1 MGTEADLYEYDF
13 IAWTEQQAKALRE
26 AARLRTNL
34 DLDWEHLAEEVEDLG
49 RSYRRALASHVST
62 AIEHLLK
69 LEFSPATEP
78 RRTWRDTVRRAR
90 AEIEAWLED
99 EPGLRPRLPGII
111 AQERPRA
118 ARLAAQGL
126 LDFHEDDTGVRAR
139 LGDMYTDE
147 QILGD
152 WFPDAHPMPAG
163 RNTRRRR

>member
-1 MGTEADLYEYDF
+1 MEGVMAEADLYEHDF

-26 AARLRTNL
+26 AARHPSNL
-34 DLDWEHLAEEVEDLG
+34 GLDWEHLAEEIEDLG

-78 RRTWRDTVRRAR
+78 RRGWRDTVRRAR

-99 EPGLRPRLPGII
+99 EPGLRPRLPGIVE
-111 AQERPRA
+111 QEKPRA

-126 LDFHEDDTGVRAR
+126 LDFDENAEGVRER
-139 LGDMYTDE
+139 LHDMYSDE

-152 WFPDAHPMPAG
+152 WFPDARLVPPG
-163 RNTRRRR
+163 